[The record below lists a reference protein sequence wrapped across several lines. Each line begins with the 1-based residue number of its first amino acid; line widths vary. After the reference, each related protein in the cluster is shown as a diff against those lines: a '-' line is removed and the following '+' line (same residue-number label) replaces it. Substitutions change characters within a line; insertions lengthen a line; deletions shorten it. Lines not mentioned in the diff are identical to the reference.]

1 MGRKKT
7 RAKQRV
13 VIRSDNDEEEDE
25 VVIEEVVVVPSL
37 VENYKDQESGNLVEV
52 SGTDMEEM
60 SDLQIKSFEED
71 FEEVDTIVSVVMEMD
86 VKVKQ
91 HVIENDGN
99 NENAKV
105 NVNFS
110 NENVNLGSQCTL
122 EESVNFKNKD
132 AIEVKTSNLN
142 GGLSVE
148 ETNMDVSTI
157 DKLNMGSSSVGFEGK
172 ELDDVMDDT
181 TAVVVGISQNA
192 IDDSKLLARVGI
204 VLYFDLEFVL
214 K

>member
-13 VIRSDNDEEEDE
+13 VIRSNNDEEEDK
-25 VVIEEVVVVPSL
+25 VVIEEVVIVPSL

-52 SGTDMEEM
+52 SGTNMEEM
-60 SDLQIKSFEED
+60 SDMQIESFEED

-91 HVIENDGN
+91 DVIENDGN
-99 NENAKV
+99 NENTKV

-110 NENVNLGSQCTL
+110 NENVNLGSQCTS
-122 EESVNFKNKD
+122 EESVNFNNKD

-142 GGLSVE
+142 GRLSTE
-148 ETNMDVSTI
+148 EKNMDVSTI
-157 DKLNMGSSSVGFEGK
+157 DKLNMGSSSIGFEGK
-172 ELDDVMDDT
+172 ELDDVMDNT
-181 TAVVVGISQNA
+181 TTVVVGISQNA

>member
-1 MGRKKT
+1 M
-7 RAKQRV
+7 
-13 VIRSDNDEEEDE
+13 
-25 VVIEEVVVVPSL
+25 
-37 VENYKDQESGNLVEV
+37 ENYKDQESGNLVEV
-52 SGTDMEEM
+52 FGTDMEEM
-60 SDLQIKSFEED
+60 SDLQIESFEED
-71 FEEVDTIVSVVMEMD
+71 FEEVDTIVSVVMKMD

-91 HVIENDGN
+91 DVIKNDGN

-105 NVNFS
+105 SVNFS

-122 EESVNFKNKD
+122 EESVNFNNKD

-142 GGLSVE
+142 GGLSAE
-148 ETNMDVSTI
+148 EKNMDVSTI
-157 DKLNMGSSSVGFEGK
+157 DKLNIGSSSVGFEGK

-181 TAVVVGISQNA
+181 TTVVVGISQNA
-192 IDDSKLLARVGI
+192 IDDSKLLTRVGI

>member
-7 RAKQRV
+7 RAKQHV
-13 VIRSDNDEEEDE
+13 GIRSNNDEEEDK
-25 VVIEEVVVVPSL
+25 VVIEEVVILPSL
-37 VENYKDQESGNLVEV
+37 MKNYKDQESGNLVEV
-52 SGTDMEEM
+52 FGTDMEEM
-60 SDLQIKSFEED
+60 SDLQIESFEEN

-91 HVIENDGN
+91 DVIKNDGN

-105 NVNFS
+105 NMNFS

-122 EESVNFKNKD
+122 EESVNFNNKD

-142 GGLSVE
+142 GGLFVKE
-148 ETNMDVSTI
+148 KNMDVSTI

-192 IDDSKLLARVGI
+192 IDDSKLLTRVGI